1 MGLLNKLGIGN
12 SGASRNI
19 SRQTPP
25 ANAGG
30 HQRGAGAPPIAIGPQ
45 RTASPVPETNRVS
58 NGLKEFL
65 WNLDGLGRGTLLDLG
80 PAWQTTLNFFIERGF
95 RVTSDDLLHS
105 WKDFLAEEE
114 KRLQKAATSTE
125 AIDLTPAG
133 RAARFV
139 QASLQYSP
147 SSFDAI
153 LLWDNLD
160 YLEPAVAK
168 QTVSCLTEI
177 LRPGG
182 IVFAMFHSK
191 KPESFQRYRPLRG
204 ATRLPESRNSG
215 SLRKIQNRE
224 IVCRPRPT
232 TRIVV
237 CKIAFVVRSANSE
250 SVFPL
255 FEKINCIFCCDFS
268 CFPRCTGVHP
278 SRELTCHGKRRYD
291 STGLRAKH

>member
-1 MGLLNKLGIGN
+1 MGLLNKLGIGTG
-12 SGASRNI
+12 SGASRNV
-19 SRQTPP
+19 SRP
-25 ANAGG
+25 AHPAPSGG
-30 HQRGAGAPPIAIGPQ
+30 HQRGVGVPPSATGTHRAPE
-45 RTASPVPETNRVS
+45 SPETNRVS

-125 AIDLTPAG
+125 AIDLTPTG

-139 QASLQYSP
+139 QANLQYSP
-147 SSFDAI
+147 SSFDAV

-168 QTVSCLTEI
+168 QTVACLTEV

-191 KPESFQRYRPLRG
+191 KPESFQRYRVADSNTLQVIG
-204 ATRLPESRNSG
+204 ATAPCPAQRVY
-215 SLRKIQNRE
+215 QNRE
-224 IVCRPRPT
+224 IQDLFGRFRTV
-232 TRIVV
+232 
-237 CKIAFVVRSANSE
+237 KSFVGRDQLRE
-250 SVFPL
+250 SL
-255 FEKINCIFCCDFS
+255 FVK
-268 CFPRCTGVHP
+268 
-278 SRELTCHGKRRYD
+278 
-291 STGLRAKH
+291 